1 MDLSVVGRSHEA
13 DNADTRIKYRH
24 DSAPKRHERLSPQR
38 HKQNLPM
45 KNIKFE

>member
-1 MDLSVVGRSHEA
+1 MDLSVVGPSHEA
-13 DNADTRIKYRH
+13 DNADTWMEYRR
-24 DSAPKRHERLSPQR
+24 DPAPNRHERLSPQR